1 MEGHHDQGNSYQCK
15 LLIGAG
21 LQFPGSVHYHPGRK
35 HGSVQADIL
44 LEKKEEGERSVL
56 NCRQQKETGNNM
68 GIS

>member
-1 MEGHHDQGNSYQCK
+1 
-15 LLIGAG
+15 
-21 LQFPGSVHYHPGRK
+21 
-35 HGSVQADIL
+35 VQADIL

>member
-1 MEGHHDQGNSYQCK
+1 M
-15 LLIGAG
+15 AG